1 MLVLY
6 GWLAWHVW
14 IQVSG
19 HLEEA
24 TFAVPGFVA
33 DVFWP
38 LRVAPTMDSMVF
50 YKGTLDNH
58 RTLLLSGHRIT
69 LVPEL
74 THPLTPPCAATSGSS
89 NPCHLFLRGIH
100 PCLVTLPQDPY
111 FHTLLTQS

>member
-19 HLEEA
+19 HLSIEEA
-24 TFAVPGFVA
+24 TFAVPGFVT

-38 LRVAPTMDSMVF
+38 LRVAPTMTQWCSTRV
-50 YKGTLDNH
+50 LDNH

-74 THPLTPPCAATSGSS
+74 THP
-89 NPCHLFLRGIH
+89 
-100 PCLVTLPQDPY
+100 
-111 FHTLLTQS
+111 